1 MKVFIA
7 GGRGRVG
14 SPLADNLEVKGIEV
28 VSGGLEDGID
38 VISGKGLAEA
48 LVGVDTIVNVLNTPA
63 SMRRGPSRSSR
74 ERSAT

>member
-14 SPLADNLEVKGIEV
+14 SRLADSLKAKGIEV

-38 VISGKGLAEA
+38 VISGKESPRLSSGS
-48 LVGVDTIVNVLNTPA
+48 P
-63 SMRRGPSRSSR
+63 PS
-74 ERSAT
+74 